1 MVFMHTELIIQ
12 KQEELRKRS
21 ETARKEDS
29 NEEEIDD
36 IDEYWIQMIDT
47 LGGFLSF
54 TGVKF

>member
-1 MVFMHTELIIQ
+1 MAIAYHGMVFMHTELIIQ

-36 IDEYWIQMIDT
+36 IDEY
-47 LGGFLSF
+47 
-54 TGVKF
+54 

>member
-1 MVFMHTELIIQ
+1 MLFMYTELVIQ

-29 NEEEIDD
+29 DEEE

-47 LGGFLSF
+47 
-54 TGVKF
+54 V

>member
-1 MVFMHTELIIQ
+1 MLFMYTELVIQ

-29 NEEEIDD
+29 DEEK

-47 LGGFLSF
+47 
-54 TGVKF
+54 V